1 MWRGRQGC
9 WPALSSWQA
18 APRELL
24 PAGTGCCCRRAR
36 VVKRSTLA
44 PHGLPV
50 SALAEQLPQCLSSV
64 SGMGWILGLFLC
76 PGQRDPSL
84 VSFAASD
91 REGSLDTSYCACHRL
106 PSTSSV
112 VINQPVNHLAEAGAL
127 QPQAAVQPD
136 CVCRALT

>member
-1 MWRGRQGC
+1 MLASPLQLAGC
-9 WPALSSWQA
+9 PEGALASWHGL
-18 APRELL
+18 LL
-24 PAGTGCCCRRAR
+24 PARAR
-36 VVKRSTLA
+36 VKRSTLA

-64 SGMGWILGLFLC
+64 SGTGWILGLFLC

-91 REGSLDTSYCACHRL
+91 REGSLDASYCACHRL

-112 VINQPVNHLAEAGAL
+112 VINQPVNHLAEAAAL

-136 CVCRALT
+136 CVLRALT